1 MGGPP
6 RGPWSFPGVPW
17 CPRVLEKISKI
28 PKNYIKNIH
37 AKKYPKLYSQHP
49 FWGTWMPW
57 GGPGGSKSSEGL
69 RRGFFAPNRKVQ
81 KPNIVCIYPINNSP
95 VVKIENF
102 EISTL
107 SPPPIPICKSV
118 KLRPGEFTQVVF
130 IYKEP
135 LCKVSDF
142 FLNISMNAPHFCFQW
157 GLQWGNSR
165 K

>member
-1 MGGPP
+1 MQ
-6 RGPWSFPGVPW
+6 
-17 CPRVLEKISKI
+17 
-28 PKNYIKNIH
+28 KNT
-37 AKKYPKLYSQHP
+37 PKLYSQHP

-107 SPPPIPICKSV
+107 SPPPILKPFPSFQRKS
-118 KLRPGEFTQVVF
+118 
-130 IYKEP
+130 
-135 LCKVSDF
+135 
-142 FLNISMNAPHFCFQW
+142 
-157 GLQWGNSR
+157 
-165 K
+165 

>member
-1 MGGPP
+1 MVPPLGGPP

-57 GGPGGSKSSEGL
+57 GGPGGSKSSKGV
-69 RRGFFAPNRKVQ
+69 RSGFFAPNQKVLNG
-81 KPNIVCIYPINNSP
+81 KPVCIYPMNIAR
-95 VVKIENF
+95 VVRFQNF

-107 SPPPIPICKSV
+107 SPPPNNGSPLNLAVLSEWVRLYQPIIWWKIQ
-118 KLRPGEFTQVVF
+118 E
-130 IYKEP
+130 IYMRT
-135 LCKVSDF
+135 F
-142 FLNISMNAPHFCFQW
+142 RF
-157 GLQWGNSR
+157 
-165 K
+165 

>member
-1 MGGPP
+1 MQKNTPNYTP
-6 RGPWSFPGVPW
+6 NTHFE
-17 CPRVLEKISKI
+17 VLECPGGASGGQNLQGGDGRAFPTPDEFFSKI

-102 EISTL
+102 EISIL
-107 SPPPIPICKSV
+107 SPLPTRRYNLVLDESLHK
-118 KLRPGEFTQVVF
+118 
-130 IYKEP
+130 
-135 LCKVSDF
+135 
-142 FLNISMNAPHFCFQW
+142 
-157 GLQWGNSR
+157 
-165 K
+165 

>member
-1 MGGPP
+1 MQ
-6 RGPWSFPGVPW
+6 
-17 CPRVLEKISKI
+17 
-28 PKNYIKNIH
+28 
-37 AKKYPKLYSQHP
+37 KKYPKLYSQHP

-107 SPPPIPICKSV
+107 SPPPTYTENFSF
-118 KLRPGEFTQVVF
+118 EFQLFDEASFAGT
-130 IYKEP
+130 
-135 LCKVSDF
+135 
-142 FLNISMNAPHFCFQW
+142 
-157 GLQWGNSR
+157 
-165 K
+165 